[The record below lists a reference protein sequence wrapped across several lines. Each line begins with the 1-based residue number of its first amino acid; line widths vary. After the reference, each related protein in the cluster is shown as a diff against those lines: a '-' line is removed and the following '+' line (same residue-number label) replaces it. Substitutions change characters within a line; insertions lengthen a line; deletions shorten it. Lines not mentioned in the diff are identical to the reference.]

1 MCIRDSS
8 TLCVVACA
16 ATQPWAVEFT
26 VNLSPG
32 EQGNFVVEVHPEWAP
47 NAAAR
52 FKELLDSDFFKGN
65 RFFRVI
71 PGQIAQ
77 FGINGNPEVSAIWKE
92 KFIEDDV
99 ADAAPQNYKGAI
111 SFSGKVSK
119 AGPKY
124 GPLTGSDDLSSER
137 LHFLAAAKIEGEGTR
152 TTQMFI
158 NLKDNLKLLD
168 TGAVPFA
175 RVVSGM
181 DVVERLYN
189 GYGETSVGRGDGT
202 GPDQLKIIS
211 DGNKYLKSEFGKLS
225 YVVSTQAIK
234 RREDL

>member
-1 MCIRDSS
+1 MQPRDSKS
-8 TLCVVACA
+8 CWILTSSRY
-16 ATQPWAVEFT
+16 PRME
-26 VNLSPG
+26 SP
-32 EQGNFVVEVHPEWAP
+32 HT
-47 NAAAR
+47 R
-52 FKELLDSDFFKGN
+52 KGN

-92 KFIEDDV
+92 KFIEVLHRADIITLSNQDDV